1 MYTVPS
7 KVPYKYGKT
16 LWCY

>member
-1 MYTVPS
+1 MYIVPS